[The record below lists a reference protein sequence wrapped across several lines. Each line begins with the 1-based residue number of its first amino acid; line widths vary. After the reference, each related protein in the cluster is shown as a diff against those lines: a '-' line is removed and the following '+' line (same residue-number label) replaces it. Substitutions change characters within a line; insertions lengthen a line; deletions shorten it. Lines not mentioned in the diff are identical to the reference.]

1 MNDDRERRK
10 IEKEEERRRGKEE
23 KARLK
28 AEKQAIKEA
37 KRRER
42 REGVPLYLAMP
53 EEPPQP
59 PLQQEPAAAPEAEE
73 AHVDKSSRKEERK
86 RRKRE
91 KEEKRKR
98 KKEEK
103 ARVKAEKQA
112 LKEAKKREK
121 GRAAPPE
128 ERPEETS
135 VRSPSQKVLTEEKPA
150 TAAAIVMEET
160 PLPASEAVIVE
171 APPEMETVI
180 EAPKAAPPEEIPP
193 EEEKKRWLTRLR
205 KSLSKSRL
213 NFVAPLSKAIATR
226 RFDEDFWGEVE
237 DILVGAD
244 VGVDMTVTLVDRTRE
259 RMTEEKVK
267 EPEELLALFREVL
280 AEAIDIGDRQLIFAD
295 SGPSVFMIVGV
306 NGTGKTTT
314 IAKLGYLLQQDNKT
328 VLLAAG
334 DTFRAAGIEQLEEW
348 GNRVG
353 LHTVKHR
360 QGADSAAVIH
370 DAVESALAR
379 DMDVVIADTAG
390 RLHTKTNLMEELKK
404 IKRVAER
411 EAQVTET
418 LLVIDATTG
427 QNGLIQAREFKEAVD
442 VTGVVLT
449 KLDGTAKGGI
459 VVAIG
464 HDLGIPIKFIGVGEG
479 VEDLHPF
486 DPYEFAGA
494 LFS

>member
-1 MNDDRERRK
+1 MNNDREKRK
-10 IEKEEERRRGKEE
+10 MEKEEERRRVKEE
-23 KARLK
+23 KGRLK
-28 AEKQAIKEA
+28 AEKQALKEA

-53 EEPPQP
+53 EEPPE
-59 PLQQEPAAAPEAEE
+59 PLLEQEPAPAPEA
-73 AHVDKSSRKEERK
+73 DKAPAEKPSRKEERE

-91 KEEKRKR
+91 KEEKKRRKQ
-98 KKEEK
+98 EEK
-103 ARVKAEKQA
+103 ARIKAEKRA
-112 LKEAKKREK
+112 LKKAKKEEK
-121 GRAAPPE
+121 GRAAPQE
-128 ERPEETS
+128 ERAEEAP
-135 VRSPSQKVLTEEKPA
+135 VRPPTQKVVAEEMP
-150 TAAAIVMEET
+150 AAAVET
-160 PLPASEAVIVE
+160 AIEDRPLPDSEAVMVE
-171 APPEMETVI
+171 TAPEAVTAIEVPE
-180 EAPKAAPPEEIPP
+180 AAPPEEIPP
-193 EEEKKRWLTRLR
+193 EEEKKRWLSRLR

-280 AEAIDIGDRQLIFAD
+280 AEAIDIGDRQLVFAD
-295 SGPSVFMIVGV
+295 SGPSVFVIVGV

-486 DPYEFAGA
+486 DPYEFANA